1 MGLKPASRLV
11 GRKVAKDAY
20 QTLGLTPD
28 ADKESIKL
36 AYYAF
41 RRQFA
46 ALKKPTRAQ
55 TERLVRINTAWDI
68 LKIPERKANYDTE
81 LARLAKAKRDRDE
94 ATRRKQAQESATP
107 PPAPPPTPGPEPEPD
122 PDPVEEEDPVYDHA
136 WQPPP
141 PRHGRPK
148 PVSPIVWKVGTGVGV
163 LYILA
168 SLMKPTATVPPPVAD
183 TKVETP
189 AKKVA
194 TKVARKKSKRR
205 ARPGSDNIRRRS
217 HDSQD
222 AAELNRR
229 ELERLRAATVYRS
242 SETPP
247 TSRPENEF

>member
-1 MGLKPASRLV
+1 M
-11 GRKVAKDAY
+11 AKDAY
-20 QTLGLTPD
+20 QTLGLTSD

-68 LKIPERKANYDTE
+68 LKIPERKADYNIE

-94 ATRRKQAQESATP
+94 AARKKQAEEAATP
-107 PPAPPPTPGPEPEPD
+107 PPPPPPPEPEPRPD
-122 PDPVEEEDPVYDHA
+122 RDPVKEDEPAYDHT

-141 PRHGRPK
+141 PRQKRPK
-148 PVSPIVWKVGTGVGV
+148 PVSPIVWKLGTGVGV

-168 SLMKPTATVPPPVAD
+168 SLMKPTATVPPPAAD

-194 TKVARKKSKRR
+194 TKGARKKSKRK
-205 ARPGSDNIRRRS
+205 ARPASDNIRRRS

-242 SETPP
+242 RETPT
-247 TSRPENEF
+247 TSRPENEY

>member
-1 MGLKPASRLV
+1 
-11 GRKVAKDAY
+11 VAKNAY

-81 LARLAKAKRDRDE
+81 LARLATAKRDRD
-94 ATRRKQAQESATP
+94 AAARRKQAQESATP
-107 PPAPPPTPGPEPEPD
+107 PPAPPPPPEPEVEPD
-122 PDPVEEEDPVYDHA
+122 RDPVEEDKPVYDHT

-141 PRHGRPK
+141 PRQRRPK
-148 PVSPIVWKVGTGVGV
+148 TVSPIVWKLGTGVGV

-168 SLMKPTATVPPPVAD
+168 SLMKPTATIPPPVAD
-183 TKVETP
+183 TKVEAP

-194 TKVARKKSKRR
+194 TKVARKKGKRK
-205 ARPGSDNIRRRS
+205 ARTAPGNAHRQS

-229 ELERLRAATVYRS
+229 ELERLRAASAYRS
-242 SETPP
+242 GNMAPTP
-247 TSRPENEF
+247 RPEQAY